1 MKELLLKELK
11 DRKKSLF
18 GYSIG
23 AFLVL
28 WLYILIFPSIQSSA
42 QQLQGAL
49 ESYPK
54 ELLAAFG
61 IEDLRFNTLEKY
73 LGAENYSFVWPIL
86 VITLVLSRAGNFFAG
101 EIEKGT
107 IGMTLSLP
115 ISRAKIFF
123 SKYLAGILSLLIFV
137 VVSILGV
144 IPLALLHNVD
154 FDFPRL
160 LNLTVLGMFFGMAIF
175 SATVMVSSF
184 ASEKAKVYFPVTTAL
199 VAMYVMNIIAN
210 IKPSLEWLQYG
221 SVFHYFNSQEV
232 LAYNNV
238 SLASYAVFGTITL
251 VSIAVGLLWFKRRDI
266 SV

>member
-1 MKELLLKELK
+1 MKGLILKELK
-11 DRKKSLF
+11 DRKKSLL

-23 AFLVL
+23 AFLML

-42 QQLQGAL
+42 QQLQSAL

-61 IEDLRFNTLEKY
+61 MEDLSLNTLEKY
-73 LGAENYSFVWPIL
+73 LGVENYSFVWPIL
-86 VITLVLSRAGNFFAG
+86 VITLALSRAGNFFAG

-115 ISRAKIFF
+115 ISRTKIFF
-123 SKYLAGILSLLIFV
+123 SKYLAGILSLLIFT

-160 LNLTVLGMFFGMAIF
+160 LNLTVLGMFFGIAIF
-175 SATVMVSSF
+175 SATAMVSSL
-184 ASEKAKVYFPVTTAL
+184 ASEKAKVYFPVTAAL
-199 VAMYVMNIIAN
+199 VAMYVINIIAN
-210 IKPSLEWLQYG
+210 IKPSLEWLQYS

-238 SLASYAVFGTITL
+238 SLASYAVFG
-251 VSIAVGLLWFKRRDI
+251 SIILLGMVVGLAAFRRRDV